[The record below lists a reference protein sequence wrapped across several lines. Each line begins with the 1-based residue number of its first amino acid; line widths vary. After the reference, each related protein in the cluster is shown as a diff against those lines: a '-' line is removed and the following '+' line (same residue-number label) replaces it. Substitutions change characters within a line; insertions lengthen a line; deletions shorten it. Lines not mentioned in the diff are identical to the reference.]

1 MSSGSI
7 GPSPPEVSGL
17 PSPSD
22 ESKVVSG
29 RAPLLPSRAAT
40 TSAVLGEP
48 DAATAAAGSV
58 SSGSS
63 PAVPLVHAASSTAAA
78 TAPTTKFTR
87 QDDPIE
93 PEARRFSGASASGC
107 VAGRVVALS
116 SRSCSRRSRAAR
128 ATASLRAT
136 PVSPI
141 AAHPLDLIG
150 CAPVQPRALVG
161 EFIGTAFLLA
171 GVVGSGIMAERL
183 STDVG
188 VVLLANAA
196 ATAGVLLVIIYMFG
210 PVSGAHFN
218 PVVTLAEAALGD
230 RRWAEVVPYI
240 VIQVAGG
247 AFGTILAN
255 LMFDLDAVNV
265 STKART
271 GSHLWLAEIVA
282 TYGLVLVIFLLVRS
296 GRTKLVAGAVA
307 SYIGAAY
314 WFTASTS
321 FANPAV
327 TVARTLSDT
336 FAGIEPASAPMFV
349 AMQLAG
355 AALAALTVR
364 LLYPPART

>member
-1 MSSGSI
+1 M
-7 GPSPPEVSGL
+7 
-17 PSPSD
+17 
-22 ESKVVSG
+22 
-29 RAPLLPSRAAT
+29 
-40 TSAVLGEP
+40 
-48 DAATAAAGSV
+48 
-58 SSGSS
+58 
-63 PAVPLVHAASSTAAA
+63 
-78 TAPTTKFTR
+78 
-87 QDDPIE
+87 
-93 PEARRFSGASASGC
+93 
-107 VAGRVVALS
+107 
-116 SRSCSRRSRAAR
+116 
-128 ATASLRAT
+128 
-136 PVSPI
+136 
-141 AAHPLDLIG
+141 
-150 CAPVQPRALVG
+150 QPRALVG

-255 LMFDLDAVNV
+255 LMFDLDALNV